1 MAKYPRFSSR
11 RPLRVALIYVVV
23 ALVMLIAGEAVA
35 VLLVVDPQTN
45 LLLDVLKYGV
55 FVAAS
60 ALVLYWLLHRHM
72 AVLSEAETRYRELV
86 ENAGDIVYTLDL
98 DGRFTS
104 ISPSVQTLLG
114 YAPAELLGR
123 SLVELSPDARDQMAT
138 MLAAKLQGEPHTVY
152 ELPLTTRDGQPIVLE
167 INSRLLH
174 EDNQPVGIHGVARD
188 ITVRKQAAAELK
200 AVAAAASALRAN
212 LTQAEMLPQIMAQ
225 IVDSLRVDAAALGL
239 YRAPADIVEIDL
251 ATGAWAAMQG
261 MRVSIHGTL
270 IGSVLHTGRRYV
282 SADVRS
288 DPRATRLD
296 LLAGANALAI
306 VPLLVNQQ
314 SIGLVGIGR
323 AAPFVENEI
332 RLLTAIAD
340 IAATA
345 LHRAAAYELAQHR
358 AEQLAIVN
366 TLARALIQTR
376 HLPTIYDQ
384 IAATVRRLLGDVTLL
399 LISTYDAASAQITCV
414 YGLDN
419 GQPIDPLLLPAL
431 PLGSGPQSEAIR
443 TRQTVI
449 TGDLLARLQ
458 TAVPPITI
466 GNAPYAQS
474 ALSAPLL
481 TAGDVIGVLQ
491 VQNTQRDR
499 YSESDAELL
508 TLIAN
513 TAAAALQNARLF
525 EAEREQR
532 VLAEALRDMS
542 ATINSTLHFDE
553 VLDRMLDN
561 IERVVPHDTA
571 NLMLI
576 DPQTRTARVARQRG
590 YDRISPELHMAV
602 AALSFLVDEV
612 ANLRQ
617 MLHTRQPFIIAD
629 TRTYEG
635 WVDVPETRWQRSIL
649 SAPICLRHEVVGFI
663 HLDSH
668 RPNYFSAAQ
677 AERLQVFADQAAI
690 AIENARLFEAE
701 REQRALAEV
710 LHNAAAV
717 LTSSLDID
725 VVLSRVLSIV
735 GQIVPNDL
743 AAIIQIEDGT
753 ARVAR
758 IFGQLSPVEEA
769 SFRSM
774 RFSMSTTPNL
784 RRLIEEGQALAVG
797 DVRDDPGWV
806 ETPDFHWIQ
815 SFVAA
820 PIQVGGRVISA
831 LLLYS
836 GLRGFY
842 TPLHAERLRI
852 LAAQAAIAIGNAQL
866 FDQSQRRVQELAALF
881 DSSVQ
886 ITSTLDR
893 TAVLRG
899 VSSRLAAMVD
909 ATSAYVLEVDWQ
921 TGTGT
926 VIAEY
931 FSPAANALERVSDL
945 GSTHPLIDFPQ
956 TLESLRAGQPH
967 TTMLSQADAD
977 PTAIEDLRRYGGKS
991 TLRVPLMIAGQ
1002 VRGYAVLWDS
1012 RTERQWT
1019 ETEIRLCQT
1028 LANQAA
1034 VALENVRL
1042 FEETQRRLT
1051 EQSALLEAS
1060 LAVSSSL
1067 DLNTVLQRLA
1077 EQIGRAIDVTSVYV
1091 CEWDQAA
1098 STAQVVIDYY
1108 SLAASARERVS
1119 DLGHIYRI
1127 PEDYGLPPD
1136 WLDGKSLVVHVDDP
1150 ELPPVRRQH
1159 LSDYDGRSVLT
1170 VGLIARSKT
1179 FGFIELWE
1187 SRRRREFT
1195 SDEIALC
1202 EGIARQAAIAFEN
1215 ARLFEAERKQLKLAQ
1230 TLQAVGALL
1239 TAEMGLDA
1247 VFEYLFDLLARVV
1260 HFDSVS
1266 IQLFEGDRAVLAAGR
1281 GFPDL
1286 ALSQHIVNVVTL
1298 NTLQERW
1305 SQPHRRYIVIPDTHH
1320 DPRWVLDLG
1329 NQYIRSWIGA
1339 ALRVKGR
1346 LLGILNVDSAE
1357 PNAYNEALG
1366 ETVAAFANQAAIAI
1380 ENAQLNEA
1388 VRRHAEELEAR
1399 VIDRT
1404 IELEN
1409 ERKRTAAVLD
1419 TAGEGI
1425 MLTDFDGR
1433 IEYVNPAM
1441 ERLTGYSNSEV
1452 LGLNPRLWQ
1461 SGRTSPALYHEMWDR
1476 IKRGGIWQG
1485 ELVNRRKDGTLYD
1498 AALTVAPLTDANG
1511 AIAGFVGVQR
1521 DITHQKELD
1530 RLKDEFVSNVSH
1542 ELRTPIANVKLYLS
1556 LLTRGKPEKQT
1567 EYLQTLRRETA
1578 RLEQLIEDLLDLSR
1592 LDLGTTRLALT
1603 PTDLAQLL
1611 APLVADRSALAAA
1624 KNLTIDYQ
1632 AELGRVMAEV
1642 DPALLVQVASN
1653 LLTNAINYTPAGGL
1667 VTVTIGRQTRDDRAW
1682 AVFTVQNTGPGI
1694 SALDRPHLFE
1704 RFYRGEAGR
1713 KSGAPGTGLGLA
1725 ISKQIVSRLGGQ
1737 ITVESEPGQGAAFTV
1752 WLRLSEHLSPP
1763 L

>member
-1 MAKYPRFSSR
+1 MAKYPQFLPR
-11 RPLRVALIYVVV
+11 RPLWVVLIYVVV
-23 ALVMLIAGEAVA
+23 ALAVLVAGEAAA
-35 VLLVVDPQTN
+35 VLLVVDPQIN
-45 LLLDVLKYGV
+45 LLLDVVKYVV
-55 FVAAS
+55 FVAVS
-60 ALVLYWLLHRHM
+60 ALILYWLLHRHLT
-72 AVLSEAETRYRELV
+72 ALSEAEMRYRELV

-104 ISPSVQTLLG
+104 ISPAVQTLLG

-123 SLVELSPDARDQMAT
+123 SLAELAPEAHDHLAA
-138 MLAAKLQGEPHTVY
+138 MLAAKLQGEPYTVY
-152 ELPLTTRDGQPIVLE
+152 ELPLTTRAGRPVVLE
-167 INSRLLH
+167 INSRLLY
-174 EDNQPVGIHGVARD
+174 ENDQPVGIHGVARD
-188 ITVRKQAAAELK
+188 ITVRKQTAAELQ
-200 AVAAAASALRAN
+200 AVAEAASTLRTN
-212 LTQAEMLPQIMAQ
+212 LTRADMLPRVIAQ
-225 IVDSLRVDAAALGL
+225 IVDNIRVDAAALGL
-239 YRAPADIVEIDL
+239 YRAPADVIDIEL
-251 ATGAWAAMQG
+251 ATGVWAAMQG

-270 IGSVLHTGRRYV
+270 VGSVLQTGQPYV
-282 SADVRS
+282 AADVRS
-288 DPRATRLD
+288 DSRATQPD
-296 LLAGANALAI
+296 LLVGANALAI
-306 VPLLVNQQ
+306 VPLLADQQ
-314 SIGLVGIGR
+314 PIGLVGIGR
-323 AAPFVENEI
+323 ATPFVENEI

-345 LHRAAAYELAQHR
+345 LHRAVAYELAQRR

-366 TLARALIQTR
+366 SLARTLIQTR
-376 HLPTIYDQ
+376 DLSAIYDQ
-384 IAATVRRLLGDVTLL
+384 IAATIQQLWGDVALL
-399 LISTYDAASAQITCV
+399 LISTYDASSGLITCV
-414 YGLDN
+414 YGIDD
-419 GQPIDPLLLPAL
+419 GRPIDPSSLPPL
-431 PLGSGPQSEAIR
+431 PLGRGPQSEAIR

-449 TGDLLARLQ
+449 TGDLMARLQ
-458 TAVPPITI
+458 AATPLITI
-466 GNAPYAQS
+466 GDAPFAQS

-481 TAGDVIGVLQ
+481 AADDVVGVLQ
-491 VQNTQRDR
+491 VQSTQRDR
-499 YSESDAELL
+499 YTESDAEML

-513 TAAAALQNARLF
+513 TAAAGLQNARLF
-525 EAEREQR
+525 EAERAQR
-532 VLAEALRDMS
+532 VLAEALRDTS
-542 ATINSTLHFDE
+542 ATINSTLNFDE

-571 NLMLI
+571 NIMLI
-576 DPQTRTARVARQRG
+576 DPQTRIARVARQRG
-590 YDRISPELHMAV
+590 YDRISPELNMAV
-602 AALSFLVDEV
+602 AALSFPVEEV

-629 TRTYEG
+629 THAYEG
-635 WVDVPETRWQRSIL
+635 WVDVPETRWQRSSL
-649 SAPICLRHEVVGFI
+649 GAPICLRHEVVGFI

-668 RPNYFSAAQ
+668 QPNYFSAAQ
-677 AERLQVFADQAAI
+677 AERLQVFANQAAI

-710 LHNAAAV
+710 LHDAAAV

-743 AAIIQIEDGT
+743 AAILQIEDGT
-753 ARVAR
+753 ARVVR
-758 IFGQLSPVEEA
+758 IFGQLSPAEEA

-774 RFSMSTTPNL
+774 RFSISATPNL
-784 RRLIEEGQALAVG
+784 RWLVEEGQALAVG
-797 DVRDDPGWV
+797 DVRDDPGWI
-806 ETPDFHWIQ
+806 ETPDFHWIR

-820 PIQVGGRVISA
+820 PIQVGGRVISV

-836 GLRGFY
+836 SLRGFY
-842 TPLHAERLRI
+842 TPLHADRLRI

-881 DSSVQ
+881 DSSVE

-893 TAVLRG
+893 AAVLRS

-909 ATSAYVLEVDWQ
+909 ATSAYILEVDWR

-931 FSPAANALERVSDL
+931 FSPVANALERVSDL
-945 GSTHPLIDFPQ
+945 GSTHKLTDFPQ
-956 TLESLRAGQPH
+956 TWESLRAGQPH
-967 TTMLSQADAD
+967 TTTLSQADAD
-977 PTAIEDLRRYGGKS
+977 PAAIEDLQKYGGKS
-991 TLRVPLMIAGQ
+991 TLRVPLMTAGQ

-1077 EQIGRAIDVTSVYV
+1077 EQIGRAIGVTSVYV

-1108 SLAASARERVS
+1108 SPEASARERVS

-1127 PEDYGLPPD
+1127 PEDYGLPPE
-1136 WLDGKSLVVHVDDP
+1136 WLDGRSQVVHADDP
-1150 ELPPVRRQH
+1150 ELSPVRRQH
-1159 LSDYDGRSVLT
+1159 LVDYDGRSVLT
-1170 VGLIARSKT
+1170 VGLIAKSKT

-1187 SRRRREFT
+1187 SRRRREF
-1195 SDEIALC
+1195 SPDEIALC

-1239 TAEMGLDA
+1239 TAEMSLDA

-1298 NTLQERW
+1298 ETLQERW

-1329 NQYIRSWIGA
+1329 NQYIHSWIGA

-1357 PNAYNEALG
+1357 PNAYNEELG

-1380 ENAQLNEA
+1380 ENAQLHEA

-1441 ERLTGYSNSEV
+1441 ERLTGYTSSEMR
-1452 LGLNPRLWQ
+1452 GQNPRLWQ

-1498 AALTVAPLTDANG
+1498 AALTIAPLTDASG
-1511 AIAGFVGVQR
+1511 VIAGFVGVQR

-1578 RLEQLIEDLLDLSR
+1578 RLEQLIENLLDLSR
-1592 LDLGTTRLALT
+1592 LDLGTTRLALA

-1624 KNLTIDYQ
+1624 KHLTIDYQ
-1632 AELGRVMAEV
+1632 AEPGRVMAEV
-1642 DPALLVQVASN
+1642 DPTLLIQVASN

-1667 VTVTIGRQTRDDRAW
+1667 VTVTIGWQKRDDRTW
-1682 AVFTVQNTGPGI
+1682 AVFTVKNTGPGI
-1694 SALDRPHLFE
+1694 SAFDRPHLFE

-1713 KSGAPGTGLGLA
+1713 KSGTPGTGLGLA
-1725 ISKQIVSRLGGQ
+1725 ISKQIIDRLGGQ
-1737 ITVESEPGQGAAFTV
+1737 ITVESEPGRGAAFTV
-1752 WLRLSEHLSPP
+1752 WLNPAV
-1763 L
+1763 